1 MNTLFIDS
9 QINLCKKNFDSY
21 KSIEKLLYL
30 IAIGLK
36 TKNIGYM
43 NDNFFVMSGAV
54 HIKDSKTSL
63 SYINLKPASYVPSQ
77 DVRLI
82 SVYKET
88 SEYELNIL
96 NVYLSTETLLNELCD
111 ALKKKQIIYF
121 DYALYNNI
129 EIPGKKKICSYKKND
144 YGLSFLRNLRNK
156 IQDHNI
162 WYEYEYKYE
171 YDVKN
176 IKIEDIY
183 SKINI
188 KRDNIELINISL
200 GYYNMN
206 KYYTLLCLY
215 TKCNN
220 NNIINKIYSYLIED
234 LPKKPNK
241 KKKLIMIK
249 INNDKNNILRICE
262 YYKNF
267 TVMIKKITS
276 TIFDKFNNICNPY
289 IIDISDLLKI
299 FHIYNMQL
307 IDN

>member
-1 MNTLFIDS
+1 MNTLFIDN
-9 QINLCKKNFDSY
+9 QINLCKKNFDEY
-21 KSIEKLLYL
+21 KSIEKLLYY

-63 SYINLKPASYVPSQ
+63 SYINLKKVSYVLSN
-77 DVRLI
+77 DVKLI
-82 SVYKET
+82 SFDKET

-129 EIPGKKKICSYKKND
+129 EIPCKKKICSYKKND

-156 IQDHNI
+156 IQYHNI

-188 KRDNIELINISL
+188 KRDNIEIINISL

-220 NNIINKIYSYLIED
+220 NIINKIYSYLTED
-234 LPKKPNK
+234 LPEKPNK
-241 KKKLIMIK
+241 LVLSDREKK
-249 INNDKNNILRICE
+249 INNDKNNILRVCE

-267 TVMIKKITS
+267 TQMIKNITS

-289 IIDISDLLKI
+289 IIDITNLLKI
-299 FHIYNMQL
+299 FHIYNMQ
-307 IDN
+307 IIEN